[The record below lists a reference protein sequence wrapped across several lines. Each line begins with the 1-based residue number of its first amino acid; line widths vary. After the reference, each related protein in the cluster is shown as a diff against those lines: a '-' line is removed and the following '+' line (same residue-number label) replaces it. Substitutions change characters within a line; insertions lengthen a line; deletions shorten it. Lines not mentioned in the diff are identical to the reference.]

1 MSLATD
7 IAHGLSVLHKY
18 GVVHGD
24 VKLDNILIF
33 EDPYR
38 AKLADFGH
46 SLLDAGVSTNLP
58 GGTEAYTAP
67 EWRETASVGQ
77 LQLTDVFSYGI
88 VFTSIMCGSDIASEA
103 VSRFGLD
110 RLQALKKDEKDIFL
124 ESLLNFTK
132 RQINLTLEDP
142 TLVRAVMRATVRKD
156 PSKRDLS
163 RVVSLLTSATELMW
177 VFQRILQSLIRAE

>member
-7 IAHGLSVLHKY
+7 IAHGLSFLHKY

-24 VKLDNILIF
+24 VKLNNILIF

-46 SLLDAGVSTNLP
+46 SVLDAGVSTKLP
-58 GGTEAYTAP
+58 GGTEAYVAP

-77 LQLTDVFSYGI
+77 LQLTDAFSYGI
-88 VFTSIMCGSDIASEA
+88 VFTSIMCGSDIATWA

-110 RLQALKKDEKDIFL
+110 HLQALKEDERDIFL
-124 ESLLNFTK
+124 ERLLDLVN
-132 RQINLTLEDP
+132 RHDDLTLEDP
-142 TLVRAVMRATVRKD
+142 ALVRAVMRATVRKD
-156 PSKRDLS
+156 PLKRDLS
-163 RVVSLLTSATELMW
+163 RVVSLLTSATELM
-177 VFQRILQSLIRAE
+177 